1 MFHFKN
7 YSPKSKYYADSNKLV
22 AGKMKYET
30 GSLAIEEFIGL
41 NRKKYS
47 FFVDANSKLKKAKDV
62 NKKIMERISHI
73 EYKDVFLNRKC
84 LIHSINKIQS
94 KNHRIRTYEFNKI

>member
-1 MFHFKN
+1 MFNFKKN
-7 YSPKSKYYADSNKLV
+7 SPKSKYYADSNKLV

-41 NRKKYS
+41 NRKTYS
-47 FFVDANSKLKKAKDV
+47 FFVDDNSELKKAKDV
-62 NKKIMERISHI
+62 NKKIIERISHS

-84 LIHSINKIQS
+84 LIHSMNKIQS
-94 KNHRIRTYEFNKI
+94 KNHRIRTY